1 MEFFRIKNDIPF
13 MRYAKGTVFVSAL
26 FFVAAIA
33 ALAVRGLN
41 LSIDFTGGTLVELHY
56 AHPADVNAIRTAL
69 EQAGYGAG
77 TVQNFGSA
85 QDVLIRL
92 PLQEGKTSAQVS
104 EDMLFVLRKQES
116 AVEMRRVEYVGPQ
129 VGAELLENGILA
141 LMLVSALIMFYLA
154 IRFEW
159 RFSVGAIVATAHDVV
174 IVLGLFAL
182 FQWEF
187 SLTVL
192 AAVLAVLGY
201 SVNDTVVVFDRIREN
216 FRKMRKGTPAEIIDN
231 AVTSTL
237 SRTIMTSTTTQLM
250 VLAMLLLGGEI
261 LHYFALALFI
271 GILVG
276 TYSSVLVASPVL
288 LWLGLTRES
297 LLPVEKEGAE
307 IDDLP

>member
-1 MEFFRIKNDIPF
+1 MEFFKIKNDIPF
-13 MRYAKGTVFVSAL
+13 MRYAKSTVFVSAL
-26 FFVAAIA
+26 LFVAAVA

-41 LSIDFTGGTLVELHY
+41 FSIDFTGGTLVELHY
-56 AHPADVNAIRTAL
+56 SHPAEIDEIRAVL
-69 EQAGYGAG
+69 AQAGYGAG
-77 TVQNFGSA
+77 TVQNFGNA

-92 PLQEGKTSAQVS
+92 PLQEGKTSVQVS
-104 EDMLFVLRKQES
+104 EDMLIVLRKHES
-116 AVEMRRVEYVGPQ
+116 NVELRRVEFVGPQ
-129 VGAELLENGILA
+129 VGSELLENGILA

-154 IRFEW
+154 MRFEW

-216 FRKMRKGTPAEIIDN
+216 FRKMRKGSPAEIIDN
-231 AVTSTL
+231 AVTATL

-261 LHYFALALFI
+261 LHYFALALFL

-288 LWLGLTRES
+288 LWLGITRES
-297 LLPVEKEGAE
+297 LLPVQKEGEE

>member
-13 MRYAKGTVFVSAL
+13 MRYAKSTVFVSAL

-261 LHYFALALFI
+261 LYYFALALFI

>member
-1 MEFFRIKNDIPF
+1 VEFFRIKNDIPF

>member
-1 MEFFRIKNDIPF
+1 VEFFRIKNDIPF
-13 MRYAKGTVFVSAL
+13 MRYAKSTVFVSAL

-261 LHYFALALFI
+261 LYYFALALFI